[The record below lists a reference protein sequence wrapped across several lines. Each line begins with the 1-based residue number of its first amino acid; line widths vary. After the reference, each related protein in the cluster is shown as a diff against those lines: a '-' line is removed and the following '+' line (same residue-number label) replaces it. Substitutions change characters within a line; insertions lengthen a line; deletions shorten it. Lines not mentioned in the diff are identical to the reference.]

1 MDRKRALTIM
11 IVAAIYTALGFA
23 GGYYYK
29 TFLDLRQEEW
39 PLLAQAYDILERH
52 ALEPLPTPPA
62 LEYGMIR
69 GMLQA
74 YDDPYTSFV
83 EPVQHELERDTLV
96 GHFGGIGVRLGRD
109 PENYIVMYPFPE
121 GPAAGAGIQ
130 DGDRLLQ
137 VEDQPVTPETKTEE
151 VQAAVRGPVGRVV
164 RITFGRPPDYIPQE
178 RKIKRAEIALPS
190 VTWHL
195 DAGVPSVGVVEINVI
210 AASTPE
216 EVEKAIA
223 DLQARGAAAFVLDLR
238 DNFGGLLTAGVETAE
253 LFLREGTVIE
263 QQYRG
268 REVETFRL
276 TRPGPLASA
285 PLAVVVNQHT
295 ASAAEIIAGALRA
308 HQRALLVGSKTFGKD
323 SIQLVFDLKDGS
335 SLHVTAARWWVPNL
349 TPPIGAGLEPDVP
362 VSPPEDDS
370 GPDPAIQ
377 AAIELLL
384 P

>member
-295 ASAAEIIAGALRA
+295 ASAAEIIAGALRV